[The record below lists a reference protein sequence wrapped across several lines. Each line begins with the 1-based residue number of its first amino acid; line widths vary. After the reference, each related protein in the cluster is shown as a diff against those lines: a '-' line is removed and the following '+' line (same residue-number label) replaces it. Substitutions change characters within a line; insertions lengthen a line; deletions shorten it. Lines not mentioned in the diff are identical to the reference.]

1 MVHISKNCSKL
12 QILIGIMSTFSEN
25 YIQIDKV
32 WPQLQPKTWSEA
44 ILKKYKSCTILS
56 INSLQ
61 KCILEAVIDCLEIQS
76 WLKGEIVPNWMSS
89 LSIAASKMHFS
100 NTGSMFLSNFQRK
113 PLTKQKP
120 PSTLWSRLHHLFVL
134 FHALKS
140 FLKHF

>member
-56 INSLQ
+56 IDSLQ

-76 WLKGEIVPNWMSS
+76 WLKGEIVPNWMSC
-89 LSIAASKMHFS
+89 LSITASKMHFWRL
-100 NTGSMFLSNFQRK
+100 SM
-113 PLTKQKP
+113 PLTMGKMVQLLYFLRMA
-120 PSTLWSRLHHLFVL
+120 SDHVLGCSWGHTLSIWM
-134 FHALKS
+134 
-140 FLKHF
+140 